1 MKQLLQNRSLC
12 IAVAVSVLLHMVVLS
27 VHFGISPV
35 SSPDK
40 MQVPIELVL
49 VNSPQ
54 RRMIDMAAV
63 NQTTDTPWQGQIGK
77 KSGHGSAAGGTKSG
91 KVPGAPAGKTVETA
105 PPATAKT
112 GKNTGKNVGETAG
125 KKIMSTAPS
134 GSGDFSMPEDQ
145 DSRSVVFRRNAR
157 GGSGSGGSNGGA
169 GGGRYGMQ
177 GRPVITASTRDVGY
191 AMYYKALRK
200 RVENFGLINFPQRN
214 GTRLYGELTVRIP
227 VYRDG
232 TLFEKEGGPG
242 IERSSGNPALDRAA
256 LNIIRRAAPF
266 GPFPKS
272 MQAKNGGA
280 DVWIIITK
288 LRFTRDQGVQSQI
301 RVRQFDSN

>member
-1 MKQLLQNRSLC
+1 MKQFLQNRSLC
-12 IAVAVSVLLHMVVLS
+12 IAVAVSVLLHAVVLS

-35 SSPDK
+35 SRPDK
-40 MQVPIELVL
+40 IQGPIELVL
-49 VNSPQ
+49 VDSTQ
-54 RRMIDMAAV
+54 RRVIDMAAV
-63 NQTTDTPWQGQIGK
+63 SKAADAPRQGQIAG
-77 KSGHGSAAGGTKSG
+77 KSGDGSVGGGTKSG
-91 KVPGAPAGKTVETA
+91 KAAATQAEKKAESVPTA
-105 PPATAKT
+105 VSKT
-112 GKNTGKNVGETAG
+112 GKNTGKSTGEASE

-134 GSGDFSMPEDQ
+134 GAGDFRLPESE

-157 GGSGSGGSNGGA
+157 GHGGGTGGGNGGGSG
-169 GGGRYGMQ
+169 YGTQ
-177 GRPVITASTRDVGY
+177 GRPVITANTRDVGY

-214 GTRLYGELTVRIP
+214 GTKLYGELTVRIP

-301 RVRQFDSN
+301 RSTVR

>member
-12 IAVAVSVLLHMVVLS
+12 IAVAVSVLLHVALLS
-27 VHFGISPV
+27 VRFGISPV
-35 SSPDK
+35 SAPDK
-40 MQVPIELVL
+40 AQAPIELVL
-49 VNSPQ
+49 VNSAQ
-54 RRMIDMAAV
+54 RRVIDMATV
-63 NQTTDTPWQGQIGK
+63 NASDNTSLQGRIGR
-77 KSGHGSAAGGTKSG
+77 KSGEMSAKAGAKSG
-91 KVPGAPAGKTVETA
+91 RTAGAPAGKPSVTA
-105 PPATAKT
+105 PSASQGA
-112 GKNTGKNVGETAG
+112 GKNTGKNTGEISG
-125 KKIMSTAPS
+125 KKMMNTAPS
-134 GSGDFSMPEDQ
+134 GKSDFRLPEGQ
-145 DSRSVVFRRNAR
+145 DERSVVFRRNAR
-157 GGSGSGGSNGGA
+157 GDGGSGG
-169 GGGRYGMQ
+169 GGGNAGVGYGAQ
-177 GRPVITASTRDVGY
+177 GRPVITANTRDVGY

-200 RVENFGLINFPQRN
+200 RVESFGLINFPQRN
-214 GTRLYGELTVRIP
+214 GVKLYGELTVRIP

-301 RVRQFDSN
+301 RSTVR

>member
-12 IAVAVSVLLHMVVLS
+12 IAVAVSVLLHVVVLS

-35 SSPDK
+35 SVPDK
-40 MQVPIELVL
+40 IQVPIELVL
-49 VNSPQ
+49 VDSAQ
-54 RRMIDMAAV
+54 RRVLDMSAV
-63 NQTTDTPWQGQIGK
+63 NASENTTWQGRIGR
-77 KSGHGSAAGGTKSG
+77 KSGDGSAGSVVKSG
-91 KVPGAPAGKTVETA
+91 KSAGSQAGKAVENASSASDRTGK
-105 PPATAKT
+105 KT
-112 GKNTGKNVGETAG
+112 GKSDAGISG

-134 GSGDFSMPEDQ
+134 GASDFSITEDQ

-157 GGSGSGGSNGGA
+157 GSGSGA
-169 GGGRYGMQ
+169 GGGSGGTGGGGYGVQ
-177 GRPVITASTRDVGY
+177 GRPVITANTRDVGY

-301 RVRQFDSN
+301 RSTVR

>member
-12 IAVAVSVLLHMVVLS
+12 IAVAVSVLLHVRVLS

-35 SSPDK
+35 LSPDK
-40 MQVPIELVL
+40 IQAPIELVL
-49 VNSPQ
+49 VNSTQ
-54 RRMIDMAAV
+54 RRVIDMATV
-63 NQTTDTPWQGQIGK
+63 NQPADTSLQGRIAR
-77 KSGHGSAAGGTKSG
+77 KSGDGAAGGGAKSG
-91 KVPGAPAGKTVETA
+91 KTDGVPIGKQMETA
-105 PPATAKT
+105 PSVPVKAD
-112 GKNTGKNVGETAG
+112 KNTGKTAGETSG
-125 KKIMSTAPS
+125 KKIMSTSPS
-134 GSGDFSMPEDQ
+134 GGSDFRLPEDQ
-145 DSRSVVFRRNAR
+145 DSRSVVFRRNA
-157 GGSGSGGSNGGA
+157 GGNGSGTGD
-169 GGGRYGMQ
+169 GGGRGYDVQ
-177 GRPVITASTRDVGY
+177 GRPVITANTRDVGY

-214 GTRLYGELTVRIP
+214 GTKLYGELTVRIP

-301 RVRQFDSN
+301 RSTVR